1 MEFTFKSKFNLESVV
16 WLMYENK
23 PTRGI
28 IYIIE
33 YDRKESVDITCEQ
46 QNIFNKIKSLLNK
59 KKVDIRLSYSLDLID
74 NTGKFVS
81 RVCHIRENQLFSAKE
96 ELLKSL

>member
-1 MEFTFKSKFNLESVV
+1 MEFTFKSKFKLESVV
-16 WLMYENK
+16 WLMYDNK

-28 IYIIE
+28 IYRIE
-33 YDRKESVDITCEQ
+33 YNREESVDITYEQ

-59 KKVDIRLSYSLDLID
+59 KKVDVTVKYSLDLID
-74 NTGKFVS
+74 STGKYIS
-81 RVCHIRENQLFSAKE
+81 RVSYRTENDLFATKE

>member
-1 MEFTFKSKFNLESVV
+1 MEFTFKSKFKLESIV

-28 IYIIE
+28 VYKIE
-33 YDRKESVDITCEQ
+33 YNREERVDITCEQ

-59 KKVDIRLSYSLDLID
+59 KKVDISVKYWLDLVD
-74 NTGKFVS
+74 NTGNCIS
-81 RVCHIRENQLFSAKE
+81 RTGFISEDKLFATKE

>member
-1 MEFTFKSKFNLESVV
+1 MEFTFKSKFKLESVV
-16 WLMYENK
+16 WLMHENK

-28 IYIIE
+28 VYRIE
-33 YDRKESVDITCEQ
+33 YNREERIDITCEQ

-59 KKVDIRLSYSLDLID
+59 KKVNISVKYGLDLVD
-74 NTGKFVS
+74 STGEPTHRPGYISEDK
-81 RVCHIRENQLFSAKE
+81 LFATKE